1 MAGEVAVR
9 LSVAGIAPVEA
20 MAVLV
25 AEPAIFRA
33 VADAAC
39 MSVAVSE
46 VQAVPV
52 PVPVA
57 VAPCCMPAAVQS
69 AADVAPAAF
78 AVPVVVPVPAALPAP
93 SV

>member
-1 MAGEVAVR
+1 M
-9 LSVAGIAPVEA
+9 SVAGIAPVEA

-25 AEPAIFRA
+25 AEPAVAAIFRA

-57 VAPCCMPAAVQS
+57 VAPCCMPAAVQ
-69 AADVAPAAF
+69 AAVEDT
-78 AVPVVVPVPAALPAP
+78 L
-93 SV
+93 